1 MKDEVK
7 IILDIC
13 DKILLKNIDHHL
25 RLNLEPNST
34 QFKTLKNEII
44 SSELTKLLV
53 KEDLGGA
60 GMTLTD
66 IIPIIQLSAQYG
78 TPVPFIET
86 IISNF
91 LLSELNIKAENDFI
105 TLTNKTENILIKKDK
120 ISGNFKS
127 IPYLHLAEKIL
138 VETEIKNQKYFILFK
153 KGGKL
158 TLEKNFLSEPKFDL
172 DASELEIISMMEK
185 PEPIDVQNLL
195 INVRSI
201 QSFGAMEKILKLCIE
216 YCSQR
221 KQFGRTLSKFQMI
234 QNHISEIALEVA
246 ASGASLSTLKN
257 NNKNFYNLKST
268 AIPKIRTGIASGKV
282 IALSHQVHGAMGF
295 TKEYELSYFTKALN
309 SWRNEFGNE
318 IYWQN
323 ILGKLFLNQNK
334 NFWEFLNN

>member
-13 DKILLKNIDHHL
+13 DKILLKNVDHHL

-105 TLTNKTENILIKKDK
+105 TLTNKTENILIKK
-120 ISGNFKS
+120 
-127 IPYLHLAEKIL
+127 
-138 VETEIKNQKYFILFK
+138 IKY
-153 KGGKL
+153 
-158 TLEKNFLSEPKFDL
+158 
-172 DASELEIISMMEK
+172 LEI
-185 PEPIDVQNLL
+185 
-195 INVRSI
+195 
-201 QSFGAMEKILKLCIE
+201 
-216 YCSQR
+216 
-221 KQFGRTLSKFQMI
+221 
-234 QNHISEIALEVA
+234 
-246 ASGASLSTLKN
+246 
-257 NNKNFYNLKST
+257 
-268 AIPKIRTGIASGKV
+268 
-282 IALSHQVHGAMGF
+282 
-295 TKEYELSYFTKALN
+295 
-309 SWRNEFGNE
+309 
-318 IYWQN
+318 
-323 ILGKLFLNQNK
+323 LNQY
-334 NFWEFLNN
+334 LICI

>member
-13 DKILLKNIDHHL
+13 DKILLKNVDHHL

-34 QFKTLKNEII
+34 QFKTLKDEII

-60 GMTLTD
+60 GMTLND
-66 IIPIIQLSAQYG
+66 IIPIVQLSAQYG
-78 TPVPFIET
+78 TPIPFIET

-105 TLTNKTENILIKKDK
+105 TLTNKTENILIKKNK

-127 IPYLHLAEKIL
+127 IPYLNLAEKIL
-138 VETEIKNQKYFILFK
+138 VETEIKNQKYIILFK

-158 TLEKNFLSEPKFDL
+158 TLQKNFLSEPKFDL

-295 TKEYELSYFTKALN
+295 TKEYELSYFTKSLN

-334 NFWEFLNN
+334 NLWEFLNH

>member
-13 DKILLKNIDHHL
+13 DKILLKNVDHHL

-66 IIPIIQLSAQYG
+66 IIPIVQLSAQYG
-78 TPVPFIET
+78 TPIPFIET

-127 IPYLHLAEKIL
+127 IPYLNLAEKIL
-138 VETEIKNQKYFILFK
+138 VETEIKNQKLIILFK

-158 TLEKNFLSEPKFDL
+158 KLQKNFLSEPKFDL
-172 DASELEIISMMEK
+172 DASELETLKRSLIDFYQSKNFQLTYPSLVEFADAIGGTQNSSLRESAFTFFDDLSSNELAIRPDISQQIARIDQAEESEK
-185 PEPIDVQNLL
+185 EQRYCYVGEVLKKRKDSFSRSRITIKAGVEIFGGGDNKYEVLSLLSDSVKIGNLNEL
-195 INVRSI
+195 TL
-201 QSFGAMEKILKLCIE
+201 SFGKTEIFYMSTFVK
-216 YCSQR
+216 
-221 KQFGRTLSKFQMI
+221 I
-234 QNHISEIALEVA
+234 QNQFNVTSLVA
-246 ASGASLSTLKN
+246 
-257 NNKNFYNLKST
+257 
-268 AIPKIRTGIASGKV
+268 
-282 IALSHQVHGAMGF
+282 
-295 TKEYELSYFTKALN
+295 
-309 SWRNEFGNE
+309 
-318 IYWQN
+318 
-323 ILGKLFLNQNK
+323 
-334 NFWEFLNN
+334 

>member
-13 DKILLKNIDHHL
+13 DKILLKNVDHHL

-78 TPVPFIET
+78 TPIPFIET

-91 LLSELNIKAENDFI
+91 LLSELNIKPENDFI

-127 IPYLHLAEKIL
+127 IPYLNLAEKIL
-138 VETEIKNQKYFILFK
+138 VETEIKNQKYIILFK

-158 TLEKNFLSEPKFDL
+158 TLQKNFLSEPKFDL
-172 DASELEIISMMEK
+172 DASELEIISMIEK

-268 AIPKIRTGIASGKV
+268 AIPKIRTGIAV
-282 IALSHQVHGAMGF
+282 L
-295 TKEYELSYFTKALN
+295 
-309 SWRNEFGNE
+309 
-318 IYWQN
+318 
-323 ILGKLFLNQNK
+323 
-334 NFWEFLNN
+334 

>member
-13 DKILLKNIDHHL
+13 DKILLKNVDHQL

-78 TPVPFIET
+78 TPIPFIET

-91 LLSELNIKAENDFI
+91 LLSELNIKADNDFI
-105 TLTNKTENILIKKDK
+105 TLTNKTENILIKKNK

-127 IPYLHLAEKIL
+127 IPYLNLAEKIL
-138 VETEIKNQKYFILFK
+138 VETEIKNQKYIILFK

-158 TLEKNFLSEPKFDL
+158 TPQKNFLSEPKFDL

-185 PEPIDVQNLL
+185 PEQIDVQNLL

-201 QSFGAMEKILKLCIE
+201 QSFGAMEKILNLCIE

>member
-1 MKDEVK
+1 
-7 IILDIC
+7 
-13 DKILLKNIDHHL
+13 
-25 RLNLEPNST
+25 
-34 QFKTLKNEII
+34 
-44 SSELTKLLV
+44 
-53 KEDLGGA
+53 
-60 GMTLTD
+60 MTLTD

-138 VETEIKNQKYFILFK
+138 VETEIKNQKYIILFK

-158 TLEKNFLSEPKFDL
+158 ILQKNFLSEPKFDL

-234 QNHISEIALEVA
+234 QNHISEIALEVQ
-246 ASGASLSTLKN
+246 
-257 NNKNFYNLKST
+257 
-268 AIPKIRTGIASGKV
+268 
-282 IALSHQVHGAMGF
+282 QVVRLYLH
-295 TKEYELSYFTKALN
+295 
-309 SWRNEFGNE
+309 
-318 IYWQN
+318 
-323 ILGKLFLNQNK
+323 
-334 NFWEFLNN
+334 

>member
-13 DKILLKNIDHHL
+13 DKILLKNVDHHL

-78 TPVPFIET
+78 TPIPFIET

-105 TLTNKTENILIKKDK
+105 TLTNKTENILIKKNK

-138 VETEIKNQKYFILFK
+138 VETEIKNQKYIILFK

>member
-13 DKILLKNIDHHL
+13 DKILLKNVDHHL

-91 LLSELNIKAENDFI
+91 LLSELNIKAENDFV

-138 VETEIKNQKYFILFK
+138 VETEIKNQKYIILFK

-158 TLEKNFLSEPKFDL
+158 TLQKNFLSEPKFDL

-268 AIPKIRTGIASGKV
+268 AIPKIRTGIAV
-282 IALSHQVHGAMGF
+282 L
-295 TKEYELSYFTKALN
+295 
-309 SWRNEFGNE
+309 
-318 IYWQN
+318 
-323 ILGKLFLNQNK
+323 
-334 NFWEFLNN
+334 

>member
-13 DKILLKNIDHHL
+13 DKILLKNVDHHL

-78 TPVPFIET
+78 TPIPFIET

-105 TLTNKTENILIKKDK
+105 TLTNKTENILIKKNK

-138 VETEIKNQKYFILFK
+138 VETEIKNQKYIILFK

-158 TLEKNFLSEPKFDL
+158 TPQKNFLSEPKFDL

-185 PEPIDVQNLL
+185 PEQIDVQNLL

-201 QSFGAMEKILKLCIE
+201 QSFGAMEKILNLCIE

>member
-13 DKILLKNIDHHL
+13 DKILLKNVDHHL

-78 TPVPFIET
+78 TPIPFIET

-105 TLTNKTENILIKKDK
+105 TLANKTENILIKNNK

-127 IPYLHLAEKIL
+127 IPYLNLAEKIL
-138 VETEIKNQKYFILFK
+138 VETEIKNQKYIILFK

-158 TLEKNFLSEPKFDL
+158 TLQKNFLSEPKFDL